1 MKRTNKGMAFIMAL
15 FIVFTFCFS
24 TPVNAAEENIKKV
37 AVSNSLTG
45 SKKTVNVAKG
55 KTVKLNTVVTADA
68 KADKTVKYKSANSK
82 IASVTKAG
90 VIKGI
95 KVGKTKIT
103 VSSSKDPKKKAT
115 IKVTV
120 KASAVK
126 KVSIISPKSNTMT
139 EGDTLQLKAKVTGKK
154 TAYKKT
160 GWSSSDKTI
169 ATVSKTGKVQAL
181 LPGKVTITATSLD
194 GSNKQGKIELDIKEK
209 DPSNAEMI
217 NLESLNVID
226 KKTFSFELS
235 GKASITSDD
244 ISVLVKD
251 NANDEYKNTLEVDKI
266 STKDKIIY
274 IVALSDKSSFTEKGH
289 VKVDISSLSGQKSLE
304 KEYKI
309 NSVATATPAPAITS
323 AEGKVTTPSTTPAG
337 KKTTTPSTTPA
348 GEKTTTPTTTTKPAE
363 VKATAISL
371 SNSIISVIRGR
382 SDKLSVSFNP
392 ADTTDKT
399 CTWKSADPSIASVD
413 SNGNVSGHKK
423 GFTEITVTHKATG
436 LKTSCTIHVNALASV
451 STQKEIEKALKEDID
466 ELVVKTGEKALVI
479 PSGSYTDMVLTVC
492 GNGQLTNNGRF
503 KEVSVS
509 SGVNYIENS
518 INIVNGVKNGTLTN
532 MEGALNPKDEEF
544 GAKGDGKTDDTNAF
558 RKLLWAAYLQN
569 SGTSDVYGVQCKA
582 IFIPSGKYRITAP
595 IFGEN
600 LKITNKDGTTT
611 TTGFKGAKFEISG
624 SGRES
629 TIIYFDGSNGD
640 VLFDNQDLMGFT
652 TFRDIGF
659 ESDSQKCFMNFY
671 KVSNKFAQRL
681 QFISCGFQNW
691 GRIIRCNKCN
701 SMLSEVTFAYCKI
714 LGGGTAKN
722 DCELFT
728 LYDPQAVN
736 WRFIETDIE
745 TFRGDAFCFRR
756 GSCVSIIGG
765 SIIPAYENGGS
776 GNVFNFILDDED
788 SAQTAAP
795 GNSPQAFCDGTRFE
809 IKGTS
814 SLVRSTAFR
823 SHTAKVSFKTCCF
836 AITPDI
842 SSPNY
847 IYLNGALDAYFD
859 ECYGCSGIKIAGNV
873 NDINYKDENGYP
885 GLIEPTLHFVNCGR
899 MNIDTIVKNSK
910 FTASIR
916 DRNNPRIIIDD
927 QYDFYL
933 KDGTYAHTKDGLN
946 LCRQTV
952 TLSDGGSKVNVSNG
966 MKKTIQQYGYVNYI
980 ELNVT
985 GNSDY
990 TKYPMTVTV
999 NGVKQTIDFTSN
1011 QIYKFEIN
1019 DYVDNVKVTFN
1030 HGSNSDLKVDMNMAI
1045 IKF

>member
-1 MKRTNKGMAFIMAL
+1 MKRTNKGLAFILAL

-24 TPVNAAEENIKKV
+24 TPVNADVASIKKV
-37 AVSNSLTG
+37 VVRNSLTD
-45 SKKTVNVAKG
+45 STKIVNVAKG
-55 KTVKLNTVVTADA
+55 KTVKLDTIVTADPDT
-68 KADKTVKYKSANSK
+68 KANKNVKFKSANAK
-82 IASVTKAG
+82 IASVNKAG
-90 VIKGI
+90 EIKGI
-95 KVGKTKIT
+95 KKGKTKIT
-103 VSSSKDPKKKAT
+103 VTSSKDPKKKAT

-126 KVSIISPKSNTMT
+126 KVSIVPPVSNTIT
-139 EGDTLQLKAKVTGKK
+139 EGDSLQLKAKVSGKK

-160 GWSSSDKTI
+160 GWSSSDGSV
-169 ATVSKTGKVQAL
+169 ATVSKNGKVTAVSS
-181 LPGKVTITATSLD
+181 GKVTISATSLD
-194 GSNKQGKIELDIKEK
+194 GSNKQGKIELNIQAK
-209 DPSNAEMI
+209 DPSNTEKIDLA
-217 NLESLNVID
+217 SLNVID
-226 KKTFSFELS
+226 KSSFSFALS

-244 ISVLVKD
+244 ISVMIKD
-251 NANDEYKNTLEVDKI
+251 NANAEYKNALEVDKI
-266 STKDKIIY
+266 STKDKINY
-274 IVALSDKSSFTEKGH
+274 TVALSDRSSFTEKGF
-289 VKVDISSLSGQKSLE
+289 VKVTVSSLTGQQSLD

-309 NSVATATPAPAITS
+309 DPAATPAAPDAKS
-323 AEGKVTTPSTTPAG
+323 
-337 KKTTTPSTTPA
+337 
-348 GEKTTTPTTTTKPAE
+348 TTPTTAPEEGKATTTPAEGKATSTPTAAPAE
-363 VKATAISL
+363 VKAKAISL
-371 SNSIISVIRGR
+371 SNSIVSIIRGR
-382 SDKLSVSFNP
+382 KDKLSVSFNP

-399 CTWKSADPSIASVD
+399 CTWKSVDPSIASVD
-413 SNGNVSGHKK
+413 SEGNVSGHKK

-436 LKTSCTIHVNALASV
+436 LKTSCTVYVNAIASV
-451 STQKEIEKALKEDID
+451 STQKEIEAALKEDID
-466 ELVVKTGEKALVI
+466 ELVVKTGAKALVI
-479 PSGSYTDMVLTVC
+479 PSGSYTEIVLTVC

-509 SGVNYIENS
+509 SGVDYIENS

-532 MEGALNPKDEEF
+532 MEGALNPKDKAF
-544 GAKGDGKTDDTNAF
+544 GAIGDGKADDTNAF
-558 RKLLWAAYLQN
+558 RKLLWAAYDQN

-582 IFIPSGKYRITAP
+582 IFIPSGKYRITGP
-595 IFGEN
+595 IIGKD
-600 LKITNKDGTTT
+600 LKITNDDGTTT
-611 TTGFKGAKFEISG
+611 TVPNLQGAKFEISG

-629 TIIYFDGSNGD
+629 TIIYFDGSKGD
-640 VLFDNQDLMGFT
+640 VMLDNQDIFGFT

-659 ESDSQKCFMNFY
+659 VSDGQKCFMNFY
-671 KVSNKFAQRL
+671 KVDKTFAQRL

-691 GRIIRCNKCN
+691 GRIIRCNDCA

-714 LGGGTAKN
+714 LGGGSN
-722 DCELFT
+722 DKKCELFT

-745 TFRGDAFCFRR
+745 TFNGDAFCFRK

-776 GNVFNFILDDED
+776 GNVFNFILDTED
-788 SAQTAAP
+788 TAKTAAP

-814 SLVRSTAFR
+814 SLVRSTAYR

-847 IYLNGALDAYFD
+847 IYLKGALDVFFD

-873 NDINYKDENGYP
+873 NDIKYKDENNYP
-885 GLIEPTLHFVNCGR
+885 GLIEPTLHFVNCAR
-899 MNIDTIVKNSK
+899 MDINKLVDNSS

-927 QYDFYL
+927 QFDFYL

-946 LCRQTV
+946 QCRQTV

-966 MKKTIQQYGYVNYI
+966 LKKSFKQYGYVNYV
-980 ELNVT
+980 ELDVT

-990 TKYPMTVTV
+990 TKYPMTVTI
-999 NGVKQTIDFTSN
+999 NGVKQTIDFKSN
-1011 QIYKFEIN
+1011 TIYKFEIN
-1019 DYVDNVKVTFN
+1019 DYVDSVDITFK
-1030 HGSNSDLKVDMNMAI
+1030 HGSSSDLKVDMNMAI
-1045 IKF
+1045 IKY